1 MARGKPTI
9 KRASVFRSPGGDA
22 EQPSQGVKP
31 AERPARQTAVWLSD
45 DETEWL
51 DARCG
56 DIRRGGWRSITRSAL
71 IRALIRAAM
80 EEARDLGGVS
90 GESEL
95 LQRLSTKQ

>member
-9 KRASVFRSPGGDA
+9 SRDSVFRSTGGDA
-22 EQPSQGVKP
+22 ERPAQGVKP
-31 AERPARQTAVWLSD
+31 AERPTRQTAVWLSD

-56 DIRRGGWRSITRSAL
+56 EIRRGGWRSITRSAL

-80 EEARDLGGVS
+80 DQSAELGGVS
-90 GESEL
+90 GETEL
-95 LQRLSTKQ
+95 LQRLSAKQ

>member
-9 KRASVFRSPGGDA
+9 SRDSVFRSTGGDA

-56 DIRRGGWRSITRSAL
+56 EIRRGGWRSITRSAL

-80 EEARDLGGVS
+80 AHPADLNGVS
-90 GESEL
+90 GEVEL
-95 LQRLSTKQ
+95 LQRLSANR